1 MVCYQIHIRQRDGYI
16 GSAFP
21 SPTRFSC
28 KTSNKLVEVLHS
40 CTAIRQRAWGIQQG
54 WILVL
59 GKLVAAATPLPE
71 ALVREDGRTH
81 VGTQKGATGCLG
93 SIWHSASVLF
103 QGGKWQAGW
112 AITQAVL
119 YTLKPE
125 STSKNEAP

>member
-1 MVCYQIHIRQRDGYI
+1 MCYQIHIRQRDGYI

-81 VGTQKGATGCLG
+81 AGTQKGATGCLAAFG
-93 SIWHSASVLF
+93 TQHLSSSRGENGRL
-103 QGGKWQAGW
+103 AGRLLRLCY
-112 AITQAVL
+112 IH
-119 YTLKPE
+119 
-125 STSKNEAP
+125 